1 MLSDISDFNYRLVK
15 VCGRAGKEYYHL
27 FPEVSLVFPLSNLSE
42 LDVKISRP
50 KFCVISFC
58 DCNVTVFSSG
68 RMLIE
73 EIPENSETRVREIVD
88 MILAAWCK

>member
-1 MLSDISDFNYRLVK
+1 MLSDISDFNYRLIK

-27 FPEVSLVFPLSNLSE
+27 FPEVSLVFPLSNLNE

-50 KFCVISFC
+50 NFSVIAFSDC
-58 DCNVTVFSSG
+58 DVTVFSSG

-73 EIPENSETRVREIVD
+73 EIPENSEARAREIVD
-88 MILAAWCK
+88 KILSAWCK